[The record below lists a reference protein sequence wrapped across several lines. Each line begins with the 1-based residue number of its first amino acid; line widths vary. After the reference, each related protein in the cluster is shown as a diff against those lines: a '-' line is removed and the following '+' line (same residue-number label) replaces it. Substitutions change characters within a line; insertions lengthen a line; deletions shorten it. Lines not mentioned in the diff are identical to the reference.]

1 MRIMVITTA
10 KAKRGREW
18 TRVEW
23 NKHPKM
29 HSGIMISISFWKITA
44 TLTNGRKLQARST
57 MHLSVVNKYPGFISQ
72 IDGVGCQV

>member
-1 MRIMVITTA
+1 
-10 KAKRGREW
+10 
-18 TRVEW
+18 
-23 NKHPKM
+23 
-29 HSGIMISISFWKITA
+29 MISISFWKITA